1 VALFGLIIAAVSA
14 AGYGLV
20 GTLAGVLILL
30 VIHGPEGFVHPMLT
44 AMLSR
49 AVPEDAQGELQGGLS
64 SVMNI
69 AMLLGTVVFSQ
80 IFGHFMQP
88 DAFIRSPDVAM
99 YVAAAVL
106 VLALGLFVATA
117 RAHPQGQSR
126 GAD

>member
-1 VALFGLIIAAVSA
+1 M
-14 AGYGLV
+14 

-88 DAFIRSPDVAM
+88 DAFIQSPDVAM

-106 VLALGLFVATA
+106 VLALALFVATA
-117 RAHPQGQSR
+117 RAHSQDRTR